1 MKINVRGVEA
11 AVSTIERKAQQNM
24 EKLSQTVH
32 DSAIK
37 IQLEAKWLAPVRTGN
52 LMNSILYEP
61 QSKLLA
67 YVRASASYSAFV
79 EYGTSKQ
86 RAQPYMRPAVE
97 KEKQRLRGLKFRV
110 R

>member
-1 MKINVRGVEA
+1 MNIKVKGVETA
-11 AVSTIERKAQQNM
+11 ISVIERKAQQNM

-52 LMNSILYEP
+52 LMDSILYEP

-67 YVRASASYSAFV
+67 YVRAAAPYSGFV